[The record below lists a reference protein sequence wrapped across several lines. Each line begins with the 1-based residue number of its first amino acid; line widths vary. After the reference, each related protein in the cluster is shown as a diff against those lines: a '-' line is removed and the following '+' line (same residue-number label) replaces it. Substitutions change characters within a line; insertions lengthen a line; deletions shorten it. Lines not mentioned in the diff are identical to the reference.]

1 MAEHLLEI
9 ENLYVQYNTDEA
21 VVHAVN
27 GMNLTL
33 DKGEALGMVGET
45 GAGKST
51 TALSILKL
59 LPPKVGEITGG
70 KITYDGVDILKA
82 DNKTMREIRGAKI
95 AMIFQDPMSSL
106 NPILTIGDQIHEV
119 L

>member
-1 MAEHLLEI
+1 MADHLLEI
-9 ENLYVQYNTDEA
+9 KDLYVTIQYDEA

-33 DKGEALGMVGET
+33 EKGEPLGIVGET

-59 LPPKVGEITGG
+59 LPPKV
-70 KITYDGVDILKA
+70 A
-82 DNKTMREIRGAKI
+82 R
-95 AMIFQDPMSSL
+95 L
-106 NPILTIGDQIHEV
+106 NPERSAMMALILSMQIIKPCARFAVQE
-119 L
+119 LP

>member
-1 MAEHLLEI
+1 MADHLLEI
-9 ENLYVQYNTDEA
+9 KDLYVQYNTDEA

-33 DKGEALGMVGET
+33 EKGEALGIVGET

-59 LPPKVGEITGG
+59 LPPKVGEIKSGE
-70 KITYDGVDILKA
+70 IL
-82 DNKTMREIRGAKI
+82 
-95 AMIFQDPMSSL
+95 L
-106 NPILTIGDQIHEV
+106 
-119 L
+119 